1 MQREIPERKC
11 RLNQPKDIYT
21 RVKIIGKIELPKHK
35 RIFQNRNKLSRA
47 AIFLKRELK
56 FIFYK
61 QVKNKKEIIE
71 GTFPP
76 FLEQLNEC
84 GPSVPSCVYFI
95 TVIPR
100 SVSLE

>member
-1 MQREIPERKC
+1 MSREIPERKC

-21 RVKIIGKIELPKHK
+21 RIKVMGKIELPKHK

-47 AIFLKRELK
+47 AVFLKRELK

-71 GTFPP
+71 GISLP
-76 FLEQLNEC
+76 FL
-84 GPSVPSCVYFI
+84 Y
-95 TVIPR
+95 
-100 SVSLE
+100 